1 MGCPPDDLDL
11 VADAVRRR
19 PPDRD
24 GHPLGRWR
32 LADIRAAL
40 PCLAGYTLSGVS
52 RVLGRA
58 GVRLK
63 RGRLRLHSP
72 DPAYGRKRAAIL
84 RGVAVAQTYPARVA
98 VWYGD
103 EASLHRQPT
112 LAGRFAP
119 VGEEPTAERSL
130 HADTRHRLCAALDA
144 GSGRVVVTTAA
155 RTTVAHLRRF
165 LRTLRA
171 ADPDRYLVLVWD
183 NWPVHRHP
191 DVLAEAARLRIGLLW
206 LPTYAPWLNPIEKL
220 WRQLRQLRQEVVH
233 CHRLANDWTA
243 LKAAVTAFLAR
254 FAGPSPDLLRYVGLA
269 CPE

>member
-1 MGCPPDDLDL
+1 MGRPPDDLDL

-24 GHPLGRWR
+24 GHPVGRWR
-32 LADIRAAL
+32 LADVRAAL
-40 PCLAGYTLSGVS
+40 PVLAGYSLSGVS
-52 RVLGRA
+52 RVLRRA

-72 DPAYGRKRAAIL
+72 DPAYATKKTAIL
-84 RGVAVAQTYPARVA
+84 RALALARAHPGRVAVA
-98 VWYGD
+98 YGD

-112 LAGRFAP
+112 LAGRRYP
-119 VGEEPTAERSL
+119 VGEEPTTDRSL

-144 GSGRVVVTTAA
+144 VDGRVVTTTAS

-171 ADPDRYLVLVWD
+171 ADPDRYLFLVWD

-191 DVLAEAARLRIGLLW
+191 DVLAEAARLRIRLLW

-220 WRQLRQLRQEVVH
+220 WRKLRQEVVH
-233 CHRLANDWTA
+233 CHRLADAWAA
-243 LKAAVTAFLAR
+243 LKAAVAAFLAR